1 MKITDIKPAVKNP
14 HRVNIFVDGRYD
26 FSLDLAQVVDFRLK
40 VGSNVTNEQLEEYR
54 KASEFGKLYQRSLEY
69 VLRRPRSIKELR
81 DHLRLTRRKRQV
93 KNRLSEQKL
102 PLFSDCDIEN
112 VIERLKQK
120 GYLDDEKFAKYY
132 VENYH
137 VSQGISYRRLVE
149 ELRKKGLST
158 EQIQQATSEYSRDE
172 DEEIKKIIR
181 RKRNKYDDDKLT
193 AYLVR
198 QGFSY
203 QKIVAVLSEMD

>member
-14 HRVNIFVDGRYD
+14 HRVNVFVDGRYD
-26 FSLDLAQVVDFRLK
+26 FSLDLAQVVDFKLK
-40 VGSNVTNEQLEEYR
+40 VGNNVTNEQLEEYR

-81 DHLRLTRRKRQV
+81 DHLHLTRRKRQV

-149 ELRKKGLST
+149 ELRKKGLSD
-158 EQIQQATSEYSRDE
+158 EQIQHATSEYSRDE